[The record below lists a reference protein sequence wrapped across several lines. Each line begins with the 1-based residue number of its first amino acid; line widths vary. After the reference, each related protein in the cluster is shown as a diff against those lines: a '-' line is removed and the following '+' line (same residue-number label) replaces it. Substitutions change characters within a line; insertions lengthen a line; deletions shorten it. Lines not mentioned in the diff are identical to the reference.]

1 MIRNDP
7 RSVSN
12 RAATAGERARL
23 DQVAS
28 GVCHCFKQCRAEAWP
43 LKRVAWPRPLT
54 AMLGAAVAIGVFAVA
69 IPVRAGEQMMATSSP
84 ASPTSAPAAPTSA
97 PVPPPAPVF
106 AAGSPELH
114 DITPAGMTRGTT
126 CALTL
131 RGARLSDAA
140 ELLFYKPGITVAELK
155 PGENNTIVATC
166 AVAPDCPLGEHP
178 LRLRTA
184 GGVTELRTVWIGAL
198 PVAAEVEPNGDFGAP
213 QKIALNS
220 TIEGVVTLED
230 VDYFAVEA
238 KKGQRLTAEIE
249 AMRLG
254 RAMFD
259 PAVAIL
265 DSRRFEQAVSD
276 DSALLLQDSV
286 ASIVVPAEGVYVIS
300 VRDASLGGGD
310 QARYRLHVGTF
321 PRPRVAYPPVG
332 RPGEGPVAALLGD
345 AAGPMRQALGVM
357 PSDAADAWPVYAAD
371 DTGMSPSPVWMR
383 PGPYPA
389 RGEPLPGNPPSA
401 PTSAPAEPAV
411 PSAPCAVYGVIAV
424 PGEVDR
430 HRFLATKGQALVI
443 ESYARRL
450 RSPLDCIVEV
460 FDAGGQG
467 LAGADDGAGVD
478 SVLNWSAPADGE
490 YELRVR
496 DHLGRGGDTFVY
508 VVEVAPPRPNLALSL
523 ERVDAKRP
531 QHLQAIAVPRGN
543 RFAVLVRAD
552 RQNIGGAATLEF
564 GNIPSGL
571 SVHESGIES
580 DRGVTPVVFEAA
592 ADAPLAG
599 SLVDV
604 RGRIKPGEGLA
615 DLVGA
620 FRQTIPLIIA
630 APNETVYY
638 QTHVDRLAVAVT
650 QPAPYRVDVEPPKS
664 PLAQNG
670 TKALK
675 VRVTREPGFTGD
687 VTLQMLWNPPGIASA
702 VSIPVTAAATDALY
716 PISAAPDAPI
726 RTSNLVI
733 LARAAVAGGD
743 VWVSSALTPLQVER
757 PFVNGTIQLAAAQ
770 RGQTASLHVKL
781 EPVRPFEG
789 TATLTMLGLPPHAT
803 CSPKPITAA
812 DKEIVFD
819 AAIGPEAPIG
829 QHGGLLCQLS
839 IVQNGE
845 EIAHR
850 VAQGGVLRIDA
861 PPPAPAVAAA
871 PTPPPPPAAA
881 PAAKPLSRLEQLR
894 KQAAEKAAAASNPP
908 AAGEASG
915 GMAKG
920 ATP

>member
-1 MIRNDP
+1 M
-7 RSVSN
+7 
-12 RAATAGERARL
+12 L
-23 DQVAS
+23 
-28 GVCHCFKQCRAEAWP
+28 GV
-43 LKRVAWPRPLT
+43 LT
-54 AMLGAAVAIGVFAVA
+54 ALAASVVTHSA
-69 IPVRAGEQMMATSSP
+69 RAGEPMTATTAP
-84 ASPTSAPAAPTSA
+84 ASPTSAPSAPTSA
-97 PVPPPAPVF
+97 PAPPPAPVLV
-106 AAGSPELH
+106 AGSPELH
-114 DITPAGMTRGTT
+114 DITPAGLTRGTT

-140 ELLFYKPGITVAELK
+140 ELLFYRPGITVAELK
-155 PGENNTIVATC
+155 PGENNIIVATC
-166 AVAPDCPLGEHP
+166 AVTLDCPLGEHP

-184 GGVTELRTVWIGAL
+184 GGVTELRTVWVGAL
-198 PVAAEVEPNGDFGAP
+198 PVAAEVEPNGDFTAP
-213 QKIALNS
+213 QKIAINS
-220 TIEGVVTLED
+220 TVEGVVTLED

-265 DSRRFEQAVSD
+265 DARRFELAVSD

-286 ASIVVPAEGVYVIS
+286 ASLIVPADGVYVIS

-310 QARYRLHVGTF
+310 QSRYRLHVGTF

-332 RPGEGPVAALLGD
+332 RPGERLVAALLGD
-345 AAGPMRQALGVM
+345 AAGPMRQPLDVLASDVDEVWPIVAIDDAGV
-357 PSDAADAWPVYAAD
+357 
-371 DTGMSPSPVWMR
+371 SPSPVWLR
-383 PGPYPA
+383 PCPHPA
-389 RGEPLPGNPPSA
+389 RGEPLPGSPPTA

-411 PSAPCAVYGVIAV
+411 PSAPCAVYGILAA

-430 HRFLATKGQALVI
+430 HRFRATKGQSLMI
-443 ESYARRL
+443 EAFARRL

-460 FDAGGQG
+460 FDATGQG

-478 SVLNWSAPADGE
+478 SILNWTAPADGE

-508 VVEVAPPRPNLALSL
+508 VVEIAPPRPHLALAL

-531 QHLQAIAVPRGN
+531 QHLQAVAVPRGN

-552 RQNIGGAATLEF
+552 RQNVGGAVALDFES
-564 GNIPSGL
+564 IPGGL
-571 SVHESGIES
+571 SVHQSGLEA

-599 SLVDV
+599 SLVNL
-604 RGRIKPGEGLA
+604 RGRLKPGESA
-615 DLVGA
+615 AELVGA
-620 FRQTIPLIIA
+620 LRQVIPLVIA

-638 QTHVDRLAVAVT
+638 QTRVDRLAAAVT
-650 QPAPYRVDVEPPKS
+650 QPAPYRIEVEPPKS
-664 PLAQNG
+664 PLPQNG

-675 VRVTREPGFTGD
+675 VRVTREAGFTGD

-702 VSIPVTAAATDALY
+702 VTVPAPGTAAEALY
-716 PISAAPDAPI
+716 PLSAAPDAPV

-733 LARAAVAGGD
+733 LARATVAGGD
-743 VWVSSALTPLQVER
+743 VWVSSALVPLQVER
-757 PFVNGTIQLAAAQ
+757 PFVTGTIQMAAAQ
-770 RGQTASLHVKL
+770 RGQPASLLVKL

-789 TATLTMLGLPPHAT
+789 SATLTILGLPPHAT
-803 CSPKPITAA
+803 CSAKQITAA
-812 DKEIVFD
+812 DKEVVFD
-819 AAIGPEAPIG
+819 VAIGPEAPIG

-839 IVQNGE
+839 LMQNGE

-861 PPPAPAVAAA
+861 PPPAPAPAVAAA
-871 PTPPPPPAAA
+871 QTPPPPPAAA

-894 KQAAEKAAAASNPP
+894 KQAAEKAAAANKPP
-908 AAGEASG
+908 AAGDASS

>member
-1 MIRNDP
+1 MD
-7 RSVSN
+7 VAGLLN
-12 RAATAGERARL
+12 RAAWL
-23 DQVAS
+23 
-28 GVCHCFKQCRAEAWP
+28 
-43 LKRVAWPRPLT
+43 RPLA
-54 AMLGAAVAIGVFAVA
+54 AMFCMVVALGAPVLIS
-69 IPVRAGEQMMATSSP
+69 PVRAGEPMVPTTAP
-84 ASPTSAPAAPTSA
+84 AAPASAPAAPTTA
-97 PVPPPAPVF
+97 PASPPAPIVV
-106 AAGSPELH
+106 AGSPELH
-114 DITPAGMTRGTT
+114 DIAPAGLTRGVTG
-126 CALTL
+126 ALTL
-131 RGARLSDAA
+131 HGARLGDAV
-140 ELLFYKPGITVAELK
+140 ELLFYRPGIAVTELK
-155 PGENNTIVATC
+155 SVDNNTIMATC

-198 PVAAEVEPNGDFGAP
+198 PVVDEVEPNGEFTAP
-213 QKIALNS
+213 QKIALNR
-220 TIEGVVTLED
+220 TIEGIVALED
-230 VDYFAVEA
+230 VDYYAVEI

-276 DSALLLQDSV
+276 DSSLLLQDSV
-286 ASIVVPAEGVYVIS
+286 ASIVAPADGVYVIS

-310 QARYRLHVGTF
+310 RSRYRLHVGTF

-332 RPGEGPVAALLGD
+332 RPGDRPVATLLGD
-345 AAGPMRQALGVM
+345 AAGAVRPPLGVM
-357 PSDAADAWPVYAAD
+357 PVDAADAWPIYADD
-371 DTGMSPSPVWMR
+371 DTGVSPSPVWMR
-383 PGPYPA
+383 LCPYPV
-389 RGEPLPGNPPSA
+389 RGEPLSGGASA
-401 PTSAPAEPAV
+401 TPASAPADPAV
-411 PSAPCAVYGVIAV
+411 LSAPCAVYGVIAA

-430 HRFLATKGQALVI
+430 HRFRAAKGQNLVI
-443 ESYARRL
+443 ESFARRL

-460 FDAGGQG
+460 FDASGHG

-508 VVEVAPPRPNLALSL
+508 VVEIAPPRPSLGLAL

-552 RQNIGGAATLEF
+552 RQNTGGAVALEF
-564 GNIPSGL
+564 GGIPGGVT
-571 SVHESGIES
+571 VHQAGIEA

-599 SLVDV
+599 ALVDV
-604 RGRIKPGEGLA
+604 RGRIKTGDASA
-615 DLVGA
+615 DLIGA
-620 FRQTIPLIIA
+620 LRQAIPLVIA

-638 QTHVDRLAVAVT
+638 QTHVDRLAAAVT
-650 QPAPYRVDVEPPKS
+650 QPAPFRIDVEPPKS

-675 VRVTREPGFTGD
+675 VRVTREAGFTGE

-702 VSIPVTAAATDALY
+702 VNVPVPAAASDALY
-716 PISAAPDAPI
+716 PLSAAPDAPV
-726 RTSNLVI
+726 RTSNVVI
-733 LARAAVAGGD
+733 LARATVAGGD
-743 VWVSSALTPLQVER
+743 IWVSSTLTPLQVER
-757 PFVNGTIQLAAAQ
+757 PFVVGTIQMAAVQ
-770 RGQTASLHVKL
+770 RGQTAPLLVKL

-789 TATLTMLGLPPHAT
+789 PATLTMLGLPAQT
-803 CSPKPITAA
+803 SCSPKQITAA

-819 AAIGPEAPIG
+819 VAIGPEAPIG

-839 IVQNGE
+839 LAQNGE
-845 EIAHR
+845 EITHR

-861 PPPAPAVAAA
+861 PPPAPAPAVAAVPA
-871 PTPPPPPAAA
+871 APPPVAA
-881 PAAKPLSRLEQLR
+881 PAPKPLSRLEQLR
-894 KQAAEKAAAASNPP
+894 RQAAEKAAAVSKPAS
-908 AAGEASG
+908 AGEAPG
-915 GMAKG
+915 GSAKG
-920 ATP
+920 AAP